1 MTPIVS
7 AAQGR
12 FIRPYAI
19 TGGRTATHGL
29 ELELESQ
36 IVATERG
43 RENQRRYR
51 WEAAQII
58 EVCDAPVALIE
69 VAAKLELPIGV
80 TRVVVG
86 DLVREGAVEVLFEQQ
101 PASYSELLEKVLDG
115 IRSL

>member
-1 MTPIVS
+1 MS
-7 AAQGR
+7 APQGR
-12 FIRPYAI
+12 FVRPYAI
-19 TGGRTATHGL
+19 TGGRTATDGL
-29 ELELESQ
+29 EIDLESQ

-43 RENQRRYR
+43 RVNGRRYR

-58 EVCDAPVALIE
+58 EICNAPVALIE

-86 DLVREGAVEVLFEQQ
+86 DLIRERAVEILVEEQ